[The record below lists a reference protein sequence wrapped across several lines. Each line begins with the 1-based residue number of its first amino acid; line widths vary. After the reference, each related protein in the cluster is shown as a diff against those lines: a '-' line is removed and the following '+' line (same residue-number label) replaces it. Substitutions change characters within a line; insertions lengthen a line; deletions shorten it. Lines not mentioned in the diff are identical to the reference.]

1 MSTPQV
7 TSVFLSW
14 TQSYN
19 DVVNNYIVNF
29 TRIQG
34 CGSVPT
40 KIWIIS
46 GHLRNYNFTGLEE
59 AIKYRISISATNIN
73 TFQNASVIVKTA
85 ASGKQFFLFIILKCR
100 CPNLLRWCL
109 LVILMY

>member
-1 MSTPQV
+1 MSTPQA

-14 TQSYN
+14 TQSNN
-19 DVVNNYIVNF
+19 DVVNNYFVNF
-29 TRIQG
+29 TVIEG
-34 CGSVPT
+34 CSSAPT

-59 AIKYRISISATNIN
+59 AIKYRISISANIN

-85 ASGKQFFLFIILKCR
+85 ASGKQFYTF
-100 CPNLLRWCL
+100 
-109 LVILMY
+109 